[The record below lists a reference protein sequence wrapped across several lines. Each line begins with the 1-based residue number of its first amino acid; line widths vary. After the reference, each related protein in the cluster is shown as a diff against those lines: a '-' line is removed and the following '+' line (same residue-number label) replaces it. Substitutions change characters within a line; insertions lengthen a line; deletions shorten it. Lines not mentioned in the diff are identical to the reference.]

1 MNSDSKQ
8 ASELPDSLK
17 SQPNSDFKSA
27 LGGELQERREVAIRA
42 AALIADSGL
51 GFHEAKQRAAA
62 EIFGRSIP
70 KAVIPNQF
78 ELEAALLEHLNL
90 FDEEGHRERCLQLR
104 NACASLMQLLAEF
117 SPFVTGAAWK
127 GIVAEH
133 AHGHLQVFNDDS
145 KELCF
150 LLLNKGLQFDSV
162 EVPHFNRRNSFIEA
176 LALQWQ
182 DWPFQISLY
191 DSDDLRGAL
200 IANEQG
206 EAERGNLA
214 QLKQRLE
221 QVT

>member
-1 MNSDSKQ
+1 MPTDSKQ
-8 ASELPDSLK
+8 ADELINQPLK
-17 SQPNSDFKSA
+17 RSNGVSQVA
-27 LGGELQERREVAIRA
+27 LSGATRERREVAIRA
-42 AALIADSGL
+42 AALIADSAF

-62 EIFGRSIP
+62 EIFGRTVP
-70 KAVIPNQF
+70 KGVMPDQF
-78 ELEAALLEHLNL
+78 ELEDALLEHLIL
-90 FDEEGHRERCLQLR
+90 FDEKGHQARCQQLR
-104 NACASLMQLLAEF
+104 NACAKLMDLLNEF

-162 EVPHFNRRNSFIEA
+162 EVQHFNRRNSFIEA
-176 LALQWQ
+176 LSLQWQ

-200 IANEQG
+200 LTNDRG
-206 EAERGNLA
+206 ELERGSLA
-214 QLKQRLE
+214 QLKQRME
-221 QVT
+221 HVS

>member
-1 MNSDSKQ
+1 MNSDLKQ
-8 ASELPDSLK
+8 ASKLTNTALSTANPVSE
-17 SQPNSDFKSA
+17 SA
-27 LGGELQERREVAIRA
+27 LSGVIRERREVAIRA
-42 AALIADSGL
+42 AALIADSAL

-62 EIFGRSIP
+62 EIFGRTIP
-70 KAVIPNQF
+70 KAVMPDQF
-78 ELEAALLEHLNL
+78 ELEDALLEHLNL
-90 FDEEGHRERCLQLR
+90 FDKEGHQARCQQLR
-104 NACASLMQLLAEF
+104 EACASLMSLLNEF
-117 SPFVTGAAWK
+117 RPFVTGAAWK

-176 LALQWQ
+176 LSLQWQ

-200 IANEQG
+200 ITN
-206 EAERGNLA
+206 ERGQVERGSLV
-214 QLKQRLE
+214 QLKQQME
-221 QVT
+221 HSN